1 MKLDLNKYNYKIE
14 KTNEGKETIEYLDLV
29 ISFDIETSSFINN
42 GEKHN
47 IMYIWMMCIDGDVI
61 TGRNWD
67 DFIKT
72 INSLVEHYGLNFYK
86 RVIVW
91 VHNLSYEFQYI
102 RKFFEWEN
110 VFSREKRE
118 VMKALTI
125 DGVEFRCSYILSGCN
140 LEKVGDDLQKYK
152 VKKLVGNLD
161 YKLVRSNKT
170 PLTNKELEYCYND
183 VIIVVNYIKE
193 QKELYKK
200 ITKIPLTNTSRV
212 RKLCK
217 KECFSKKYYN
227 DYKALMEELQIN
239 DYNEY
244 NMMKHAFQGGF
255 THASWE
261 KVGWT
266 FKDVK
271 SYDFTSSY
279 PTVMISEFYPMSRGE
294 EIKVNN
300 IEELE
305 ELSKKYCLIFNIR
318 FYNIKDKITYEHYIS
333 KSKCWECKGV
343 KEDNG
348 RIIEAEMI
356 TTTITNIDLEIIKDF
371 YTWESVEIGKVY
383 KYKKMYL
390 PKPFILAVL
399 NLYEDKTTLKDV
411 EGKELEYLL
420 KKGMLNSCYGM
431 TCMDVITKD
440 IQYTK
445 NNEWVENEP
454 KKQEQIETYNNDN
467 SRFLFYAWGVFI
479 TAYARRNLFLGIKN
493 VGDDYIYADTD
504 SIKILNYEKHLNFIE
519 KYNKWILSKLEK
531 ACKFQGIDKNKIY
544 PKSKK
549 GVIKPLGV
557 WDDDGYYKNFKTMGA
572 KRYMVKSQDDK
583 IKITIAGLN
592 KKQVSSYLNKQEN
605 PFNVFDD
612 GMYITK
618 EYSGKNTAF
627 YIDNC
632 FKGTYIDYLGNNFDY
647 EEETGIYIET
657 SDYCMGMSEIYRT
670 LLNSRTKT
678 YL

>member
-1 MKLDLNKYNYKIE
+1 MNLDKYNYKIE
-14 KTNEGKETIEYLDLV
+14 KTKEGKETIEYLDLIV
-29 ISFDIETSSFINN
+29 SFDIETSSFINN

-61 TGRNWD
+61 TGRTWD
-67 DFIKT
+67 EFINT
-72 INSLVEHYGLNFYK
+72 INSLVEHYKLNFYK
-86 RVIVW
+86 RLIIW

-110 VFSREKRE
+110 VFAREKRE
-118 VMKALTI
+118 VMKALTTT
-125 DGVEFRCSYILSGCN
+125 GVEFRCSYILSGCN
-140 LEKVGDDLQKYK
+140 LEKVGDDLQTYK

-161 YKLVRSNKT
+161 YKLVRSSKT
-170 PLTNKELEYCYND
+170 HLTTQELEYCYND
-183 VIIVVNYIKE
+183 VIIVVNYIRE

-200 ITKIPLTNTSRV
+200 LTRIPLTNTSRV
-212 RKLCK
+212 RRLCK
-217 KECFSKKYYN
+217 KECYSKKYYN
-227 DYKALMEELQIN
+227 DYKALMSELQIN

-279 PTVMISEFYPMSRGE
+279 PTVMISEYYPMSRGQKIKVSSIE
-294 EIKVNN
+294 EI
-300 IEELE
+300 E
-305 ELSKKYCLIFNIR
+305 ELSKRYCLIFNIR
-318 FYNIKDKITYEHYIS
+318 FYNIKDKIKYEHYIS
-333 KSKCWECKGV
+333 KSKCWECSEV

-348 RIIEAEMI
+348 RVIEAKSI
-356 TTTITNIDLEIIKDF
+356 TTTITNIDLNIIKDF
-371 YTWESVEIGKVY
+371 YEWEKVEIGQCY
-383 KYKKMYL
+383 IYKKMYL
-390 PKPFILAVL
+390 PKPFILSVL

-420 KKGMLNSCYGM
+420 KKGMLNSTYGM
-431 TCMDVITKD
+431 SCMDVITKD
-440 IQYTK
+440 IQYV
-445 NNEWVENEP
+445 NNEWVENESN
-454 KKQEQIETYNNDN
+454 KNEQIENYNNDN

-493 VGDDYIYADTD
+493 VGEDYIYSDTD
-504 SIKILNYEKHLNFIE
+504 SIKISNFENHLDFIE
-519 KYNKWILSKLEK
+519 RYNKWILTKLEK
-531 ACKFQGIDKNKIY
+531 ACNFHGIDKSKIY
-544 PKSKK
+544 PTSKK
-549 GVIKPLGV
+549 GVVKPLGV
-557 WDDDGYYKNFKTMGA
+557 WDDDGYYKEFKTMGA
-572 KRYMVKSQDDK
+572 KRYMVRTQDNQ

-592 KKQVSSYLNKQEN
+592 KKQVSNYLTQQEN
-605 PFNVFDD
+605 PFTIFDD

-618 EYSGKNTAF
+618 EYSGKNAAF
-627 YIDNC
+627 YIDNN
-632 FKGTYIDYLGNNFDY
+632 FKGEYVDYLGNNFTY

-657 SDYCMGMSEIYRT
+657 SDYCMGLSEVYRT
-670 LLNSRTKT
+670 LLNTRTKT